1 MIEATATKPNQHL
14 GGDITY
20 IEEEEEEEE
29 EEEGWL
35 YIAIVI
41 VLFARKAIAHST
53 KESILF
59 ELVIEL

>member
-1 MIEATATKPNQHL
+1 VIEATATKPNQHL

-20 IEEEEEEEE
+20 IEEE

>member
-20 IEEEEEEEE
+20 IEEE

>member
-20 IEEEEEEEE
+20 IEEEEEE

>member
-1 MIEATATKPNQHL
+1 VIEATATKPNQHL

-20 IEEEEEEEE
+20 IEEEE

>member
-20 IEEEEEEEE
+20 IEEEEE